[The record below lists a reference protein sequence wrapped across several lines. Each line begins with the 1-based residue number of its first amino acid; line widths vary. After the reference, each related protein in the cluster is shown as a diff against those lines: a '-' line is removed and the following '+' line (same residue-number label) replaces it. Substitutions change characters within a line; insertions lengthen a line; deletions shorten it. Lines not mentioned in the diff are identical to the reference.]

1 MCITKSVCIPFF
13 AQVLA
18 RMTTMMQATDV
29 SATKD
34 KTAVIVSS
42 LSMRTVG
49 AAINSSIIMVII
61 CFNANIVNYQMKGIT
76 LYLTFCLYSL

>member
-18 RMTTMMQATDV
+18 RMTTMMQATNV

-49 AAINSSIIMVII
+49 AAINSRIIMVKI
-61 CFNANIVNYQMKGIT
+61 CFQANIVNYQTKGIT
-76 LYLTFCLYSL
+76 LYFTFCLYSL